1 MSEQQILDNK
11 ALTAKV
17 LELERRLEALERKEA
32 N

>member
-1 MSEQQILDNK
+1 MSEQQVLDNK